1 MFVKR
6 NGILKRMARKTAQE
20 AEKTREELLR
30 VGQELFARNG
40 FEAVSAEE
48 IAGGASVTR
57 GALYHHFGGKLGLFR
72 EVVTAVFEAQGVAIL
87 EKAEAQ
93 SDPREALLA
102 GCAAFIRYSLRQ
114 EYRRIVMI
122 DAPSVLG
129 IDEWHDL
136 DRKYTT
142 STLKAALEE
151 LPRSHALGDID
162 ALTEALSGAMNQL
175 SLWAGAEGTVGRAE
189 EMIRTLLMTLGAA
202 PVRDA

>member
-6 NGILKRMARKTAQE
+6 NGILRVMARKTAHE
-20 AEKTREELLR
+20 AEKTRAALLR
-30 VGQELFARNG
+30 AGTELFAERG
-40 FEAVSAEE
+40 FEAVTAEE
-48 IAGGASVTR
+48 IAAGASVTR

-72 EVVTAVFEAQGVAIL
+72 EVVAAVFESQGVAIL

-93 SDPREALLA
+93 SDPWEALVA
-102 GCAAFIRYSLRQ
+102 GCSAFIRYSLRQ

-129 IDEWHDL
+129 IDEWHEL

-142 STLKAALEE
+142 STLKAALKE

-162 ALTEALSGAMNQL
+162 AVTEALSGAMNQL
-175 SLWAGAEGTVGRAE
+175 SLWAGADGTVGRAE
-189 EMIRTLLMTLGAA
+189 EMVRTLLMTLGPE
-202 PVRDA
+202 PVRDV